1 MKLIPS
7 LVCSLLALSPL
18 AYSASQTQVF
28 PTAAGPVS
36 ITPLNHA
43 STLIEAGGKVIYID
57 PFFDDWPSRQTPSLL
72 TPDEAR
78 HADLVDVGG
87 QAYQDKIIGFLSRE
101 TTVQRMA
108 A

>member
-43 STLIEAGGKVIYID
+43 SEIGGID
-57 PFFDDWPSRQTPSLL
+57 FAVLRSEL
-72 TPDEAR
+72 AR
-78 HADLVDVGG
+78 
-87 QAYQDKIIGFLSRE
+87 
-101 TTVQRMA
+101 
-108 A
+108 